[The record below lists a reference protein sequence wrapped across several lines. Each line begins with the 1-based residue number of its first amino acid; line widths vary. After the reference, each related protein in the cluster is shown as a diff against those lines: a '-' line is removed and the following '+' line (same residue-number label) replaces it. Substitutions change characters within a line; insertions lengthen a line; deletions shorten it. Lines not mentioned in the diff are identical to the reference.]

1 MMNRTLSLVILIGLL
16 FIATA
21 CNMPAVSSVKDCG
34 EDMQCF
40 IDAGENCKP
49 AKMIFPIELEMM
61 GIIITTKTYQEIVGP
76 VDDLCE
82 VKFRTEEVTV
92 EYTQEAIDQMLEM
105 GLTQEQIDEQIAATK
120 EQVNQEG
127 LNEICR
133 IDTVRLTNLMQQW
146 DSGSFSTEDWEGMDC
161 ETVVE
166 GE

>member
-1 MMNRTLSLVILIGLL
+1 MTNRTLSLVTLIGLL
-16 FIATA
+16 LIATA
-21 CNMPAVSSVKDCG
+21 CNMPAISSVKDCG

-40 IDAGENCKP
+40 TEAGENCKP
-49 AKMIFPIELEMM
+49 AKVIFPVELEMM
-61 GIIITTKTYQEIVGP
+61 GVKVTTRTYQEIVGP
-76 VDDLCE
+76 EDDLCV
-82 VKFRTEEVTV
+82 VKFRTEEVTI
-92 EYTQEAIDQMLEM
+92 EYTQEAIDQMLGM
-105 GLTQEQIDEQIAATK
+105 GLTQEQIDEQIAATE

-166 GE
+166 EE